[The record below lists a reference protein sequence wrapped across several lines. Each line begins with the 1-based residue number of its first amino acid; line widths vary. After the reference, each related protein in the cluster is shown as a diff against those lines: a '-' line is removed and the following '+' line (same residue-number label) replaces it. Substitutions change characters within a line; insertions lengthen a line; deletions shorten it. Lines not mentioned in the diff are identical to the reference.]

1 MPFQCPS
8 LVRWQQAGR
17 QGATVS
23 ERTTLLRS
31 LARSHRM
38 RAHSRPHMTCV
49 AATFLHLFLRHH
61 HPVTTQN
68 PPPTTSHTSD
78 LIPYP
83 ELPPSLTLMTQP
95 ALASIP
101 LNPQTGPRH
110 RHAPHHSTPLPPSPH
125 ITSITSSRAAA
136 PARLH
141 SHSTTRPTSRP
152 ARPQTRPRHNPALCH
167 STATTSP
174 TCTCTTAL
182 ATINIPTALATTST
196 SLDAHHLLLLLSPPS
211 LTMPAMRS
219 PLHSRRLP
227 VRAQGEDGPRG
238 VHSVPVRDA
247 QRVAR
252 LVAHHP
258 KAVVTQASIHDGE

>member
-1 MPFQCPS
+1 MPLTRQ
-8 LVRWQQAGR
+8 VAAGR
-17 QGATVS
+17 SSGRDRVGTHYAASQVTQDACPLAPS
-23 ERTTLLRS
+23 HDLRCRH
-31 LARSHRM
+31 L
-38 RAHSRPHMTCV
+38 
-49 AATFLHLFLRHH
+49 LHLFRRHH

-141 SHSTTRPTSRP
+141 SHSTTRPMSRP
-152 ARPQTRPRHNPALCH
+152 ARPQTRPRHNPRPLPRPAPPAPVPPPFPPPTFPLP
-167 STATTSP
+167 SPPLPPRLTPITTSFSSHHHRSQCQP
-174 TCTCTTAL
+174 CAPRSTLGDYRSGPKGKTGHEAF
-182 ATINIPTALATTST
+182 IPCRFVM
-196 SLDAHHLLLLLSPPS
+196 PS
-211 LTMPAMRS
+211 
-219 PLHSRRLP
+219 
-227 VRAQGEDGPRG
+227 V
-238 VHSVPVRDA
+238 
-247 QRVAR
+247 
-252 LVAHHP
+252 
-258 KAVVTQASIHDGE
+258 